1 MPVERA
7 QVEPSPLA
15 SQPAEFRK
23 KDGSLSKM
31 RSHRGNIP
39 ILPQTKLCP
48 HCPAKF
54 TRTTHL
60 NRHLRT
66 HTGERLHRCNSCSS
80 QFTRSDLLARHKK
93 RCNSEQDPSRRKS
106 CVACTESK
114 IKCDRQQPCSK
125 CVSRGKECIFLPVT
139 PSKTTQA
146 SVSPSNSQSPPA
158 LPALPSLADLSS
170 SLDQTLGPI
179 EGSSSGDT
187 VSDALQRFTSNQGHD
202 LHASGSGL
210 LSTPQTDEMGRGGFA
225 SAYTNDFFEPF
236 FSDIFMPR
244 PTSPNSFSRP
254 EDSPRSS
261 DTGNTPD
268 QSLFVTDYIGPT
280 PFFKSVGFFPPET
293 SVGSSVQ
300 PAVSNIRSSPGGTSS
315 ANADTLSPELQHY
328 IYFFYTAFLIQM
340 PIVHAPTFTIDNK
353 PALLVNAMQA
363 CGALYVKTKK
373 AGAFIEQTL
382 ATARD
387 SLVQAFATSPK
398 DSSETS
404 ELILAVLLL
413 QTIGLF
419 HQKSDQRSSS
429 TIFHGMLVQM
439 IRRAGLLPR
448 NAAWEPGNIDSSNLD
463 AAWRDWAMF
472 EMTKRLLSQSYLLD
486 CCHAI
491 YFATAPSYRIGE
503 YLINLPGEDVLWTA
517 KSAEEWFA
525 ILQTASPYGSI
536 QMRLAG
542 ANMRRCLDSML
553 LAELQLLSQPMAITP
568 FGHFVLCHAILRNL
582 FDLCIESRMPV
593 QGNTSD
599 QAAVAKEIYTIQYA
613 LHNWLQSWLASP
625 DVPKPGDPNS
635 DPAFVDNALPFYW
648 FGQISLFAYQEGLP
662 PFEPSCPEN
671 MKVEARFRLAK
682 QWFKHIRKFLSQS
695 NQDATVFWDELIK
708 ERLKSWQFER
718 DNYPEDSEGLLAFF
732 NNQ

>member
-7 QVEPSPLA
+7 QAEPSPLA

-31 RSHRGNIP
+31 RSHGGNVP

-66 HTGERLHRCNSCSS
+66 HTGERLHCCNSCSS

-125 CVSRGKECIFLPVT
+125 CISRGKECVFLPVT
-139 PSKTTQA
+139 PSKPTQA
-146 SVSPSNSQSPPA
+146 SASPTNSQSSPA
-158 LPALPSLADLSS
+158 LPAIPSLADLSS

-179 EGSSSGDT
+179 EGSSSGNT
-187 VSDALQRFTSNQGHD
+187 VSDALQRFASSQGHD
-202 LHASGSGL
+202 LHDPGSGL
-210 LSTPQTDEMGRGGFA
+210 LSTPQTDEMGRNG
-225 SAYTNDFFEPF
+225 
-236 FSDIFMPR
+236 
-244 PTSPNSFSRP
+244 
-254 EDSPRSS
+254 PRSS

-268 QSLFVTDYIGPT
+268 QSLYATDYIGPT
-280 PFFKSVGFFPPET
+280 PFLKSVGFFPPET

-300 PAVSNIRSSPGGTSS
+300 PAVSNVRSSPGGTSS
-315 ANADTLSPELQHY
+315 GNIDTLQLELQHY
-328 IYFFYTAFLIQM
+328 IYFFHTAFLIQM

-382 ATARD
+382 ATARET
-387 SLVQAFATSPK
+387 LVQAFASSPK

-419 HQKSDQRSSS
+419 HQKSNQRSSS

-463 AAWRDWAMF
+463 ASWRDWAMF

-503 YLINLPGEDVLWTA
+503 YLINLPGEDALWTA
-517 KSAEEWFA
+517 KSAEEWFT
-525 ILQTASPYGSI
+525 ILQTASPYGSV

-542 ANMRRCLDSML
+542 PNMRRCLDSML
-553 LAELQLLSQPMAITP
+553 QGEPQLLSQPIAITP
-568 FGHFVLCHAILRNL
+568 FGHFVLCHAVLRNL
-582 FDLCIESRMPV
+582 FDVCIESRMPV

-599 QAAVAKEIYTIQYA
+599 QAAVIKEIYTIQYA

-662 PFEPSCPEN
+662 PFEPTCPEN

-708 ERLKSWQFER
+708 VRLQAWQIE
-718 DNYPEDSEGLLAFF
+718 PEDSEGLLAFF

>member
-7 QVEPSPLA
+7 QVEPLA

-31 RSHRGNIP
+31 RSHGGNVP

-66 HTGERLHRCNSCSS
+66 HTGERLHCCNSCSS

-125 CVSRGKECIFLPVT
+125 CVSRGKECVFLPVT

-146 SVSPSNSQSPPA
+146 SASPPNSQSPPA

-187 VSDALQRFTSNQGHD
+187 RFASNQGHD
-202 LHASGSGL
+202 LHAPGSGL
-210 LSTPQTDEMGRGGFA
+210 LSTPQTDEMSRSGFA
-225 SAYTNDFFEPF
+225 SVYSNDFFEPF
-236 FSDIFMPR
+236 FTDIFMPR

-254 EDSPRSS
+254 GDSPRSS

-268 QSLFVTDYIGPT
+268 QSLYATDYMGPT
-280 PFFKSVGFFPPET
+280 PFFKSVGFFPSET

-300 PAVSNIRSSPGGTSS
+300 PAVSNVRSSPGGTSS
-315 ANADTLSPELQHY
+315 ANIDTLSPELQHY
-328 IYFFYTAFLIQM
+328 VYFFYTAFLIQM

-387 SLVQAFATSPK
+387 SLVQAFASSPK
-398 DSSETS
+398 DSSETA

-463 AAWRDWAMF
+463 AVWRDWAMF

-503 YLINLPGEDVLWTA
+503 YLINLPGEDALWTA

-525 ILQTASPYGSI
+525 VLQTASPYGSV

-542 ANMRRCLDSML
+542 ANML
-553 LAELQLLSQPMAITP
+553 LLSQPIAITP

-582 FDLCIESRMPV
+582 FDVCIESRMPV

-695 NQDATVFWDELIK
+695 NQDATVFWDELIR
-708 ERLKSWQFER
+708 ERLQAWQFER
-718 DNYPEDSEGLLAFF
+718 ETCPEDSEGLLAFF

>member
-7 QVEPSPLA
+7 QDEPPLLA
-15 SQPAEFRK
+15 SQPAAEFRK

-31 RSHRGNIP
+31 RSHKGNVP

-66 HTGERLHRCNSCSS
+66 HTGERLHHCNSCSS

-93 RCNSEQDPSRRKS
+93 RCNTEQDSLRRKS

-114 IKCDRQQPCSK
+114 IKCDRQQPCTK
-125 CVSRGKECIFLPVT
+125 CVSRGKECVFLSIP
-139 PSKTTQA
+139 PAKTTEA
-146 SVSPSNSQSPPA
+146 SASSPPPTPPA
-158 LPALPSLADLSS
+158 LTTTVDVS
-170 SLDQTLGPI
+170 SLDRSVGPI
-179 EGSSSGDT
+179 EGSSSGNT
-187 VSDALQRFTSNQGHD
+187 ASDALQRFASTQGHD
-202 LHASGSGL
+202 LHTPGPGL
-210 LSTPQTDEMGRGGFA
+210 LATPHADEMGRGGFA
-225 SAYTNDFFEPF
+225 SLYSNDFFEPLF
-236 FSDIFMPR
+236 TDIFMPR
-244 PTSPNSFSRP
+244 PTSPNSFP
-254 EDSPRSS
+254 LTEDSPRSS

-268 QSLFVTDYIGPT
+268 QSLFTTGYIGPT
-280 PFFKSVGFFPPET
+280 PFFKSIGLFPSET
-293 SVGSSVQ
+293 SIGTSVQ
-300 PAVSNIRSSPGGTSS
+300 PAISNVRSFPAGSSSSNI
-315 ANADTLSPELQHY
+315 DTLSPEIQHY
-328 IYFFYTAFLIQM
+328 LYFFNSAFLMQM

-363 CGALYVKTKK
+363 CGALYVKTRK
-373 AGAFIEQTL
+373 AVTFIEQVL

-387 SLVQAFATSPK
+387 SLVQAFAAGPK
-398 DSSETS
+398 DSSETL

-439 IRRAGLLPR
+439 IRRAGLIPR
-448 NAAWEPGNIDSSNLD
+448 NAAWEPGSIDPSNVD
-463 AAWRDWAMF
+463 ALWRDWAMY

-503 YLINLPGEDVLWTA
+503 YLINLPGEDALWTA

-525 ILQTASPYGSI
+525 ILQTASPYGSV

-542 ANMRRCLDSML
+542 PNMRQCLDSML
-553 LAELQLLSQPMAITP
+553 QGEPQLLSQPMVITP
-568 FGHFVLCHAILRNL
+568 FGHFVLAHAILRNL
-582 FDLCIESRMPV
+582 FDVCIESRMPT

-599 QAAVAKEIYTIQYA
+599 QASVTREIYTIQYA
-613 LHNWLQSWLASP
+613 LHNWLRSWLASP
-625 DVPKPGDPNS
+625 DVPKPGSDPNS

-662 PFEPSCPEN
+662 PFEPSCPEHL
-671 MKVEARFRLAK
+671 KVEPRFRLAK
-682 QWFKHIRKFLSQS
+682 QWFKHIRKFLSQN
-695 NQDATVFWDELIK
+695 NQDATMFWDELIK
-708 ERLKSWQFER
+708 VRLQAWQFER
-718 DNYPEDSEGLLAFF
+718 ETYPEDSEGLLAFF

>member
-7 QVEPSPLA
+7 QAESSPLA

-31 RSHRGNIP
+31 RSHKGNVP

-66 HTGERLHRCNSCSS
+66 HTGERLHCCNSCSS

-93 RCNSEQDPSRRKS
+93 RCNTEQDPSRRKS

-125 CVSRGKECIFLPVT
+125 CVSRGKECVFLPVT
-139 PSKTTQA
+139 PAKTNQA
-146 SVSPSNSQSPPA
+146 SASPTNSQPPRT
-158 LPALPSLADLSS
+158 PPTLPSLADISS
-170 SLDQTLGPI
+170 SLDRSLGPI
-179 EGSSSGDT
+179 EGSSSGNT
-187 VSDALQRFTSNQGHD
+187 TSDALQRFASTQGHN
-202 LHASGSGL
+202 LHAPGSGL
-210 LSTPQTDEMGRGGFA
+210 LSTPQTDEMVRGGFA
-225 SAYTNDFFEPF
+225 SVYSNDFFEPF
-236 FSDIFMPR
+236 FTDIFMPR
-244 PTSPNSFSRP
+244 PPSSNSFSRP

-268 QSLFVTDYIGPT
+268 QSIFTTDYIGPT
-280 PFFKSVGFFPPET
+280 PFFKSIGFFPSET
-293 SVGSSVQ
+293 SASTSVQ
-300 PAVSNIRSSPGGTSS
+300 PAISNVRSSPAATSS
-315 ANADTLSPELQHY
+315 SPELQHY
-328 IYFFYTAFLIQM
+328 LYFFYSAFLVQM

-353 PALLVNAMQA
+353 PPLLVNAMQA

-373 AGAFIEQTL
+373 AVAFIEQTL

-398 DSSETS
+398 DSSEMS

-503 YLINLPGEDVLWTA
+503 YLINLPGEDTLWTA

-525 ILQTASPYGSI
+525 ILQTASPYGSV

-542 ANMRRCLDSML
+542 PNMRRCLDSML
-553 LAELQLLSQPMAITP
+553 QTVPQLLSQPMAVTP

-582 FDLCIESRMPV
+582 FDVCIESRMPA

-599 QAAVAKEIYTIQYA
+599 QAVVAKEIYTIQYA

-671 MKVEARFRLAK
+671 MKVEARFRLVK
-682 QWFKHIRKFLSQS
+682 QWFKHIRKFLGQN

-708 ERLKSWQFER
+708 VRLQAWQNERET
-718 DNYPEDSEGLLAFF
+718 YPEDSEGLLAFF